1 MGKILK
7 RLIQG
12 FIVLKYFIFMTQK
25 MTHLRREV
33 HHVVYRPG
41 ESNLAG
47 ISINSFHTPKTQER
61 ERERKPAHTLNRQC

>member
-1 MGKILK
+1 
-7 RLIQG
+7 
-12 FIVLKYFIFMTQK
+12 MTQK

-47 ISINSFHTPKTQER
+47 ISINSFHTPQTQER
-61 ERERKPAHTLNRQC
+61 ERESLLTRQIDSAKRTYRWW

>member
-41 ESNLAG
+41 EGNLAG
-47 ISINSFHTPKTQER
+47 ISINSFHTPQTRER
-61 ERERKPAHTLNRQC
+61 ERESPLTR

>member
-1 MGKILK
+1 
-7 RLIQG
+7 
-12 FIVLKYFIFMTQK
+12 MTQK

-47 ISINSFHTPKTQER
+47 ISINPFHTPQTQER
-61 ERERKPAHTLNRQC
+61 EKEKACSHAK

>member
-1 MGKILK
+1 
-7 RLIQG
+7 
-12 FIVLKYFIFMTQK
+12 MTQK

-47 ISINSFHTPKTQER
+47 ISINSFHTPQTQER
-61 ERERKPAHTLNRQC
+61 ERERERERESLLTR